1 MSREDYL
8 EAEWPEEFR
17 EETEKED
24 SGSDRGLYSQDTS
37 PEEEKEVEKPSREE
51 PDSLN
56 GADSVFLILDEHR
69 MYKLKEPPK
78 LMPNTTWYVV

>member
-1 MSREDYL
+1 MNREDYL
-8 EAEWPEEFR
+8 ETEWPEEIR
-17 EETEKED
+17 EEAEKED
-24 SGSDRGLYSQDTS
+24 PESDRGLYSQDTP
-37 PEEEKEVEKPSREE
+37 PEEETDTGKPSREE